1 MHVLV
6 CSECMRT
13 FVHVK
18 ERSCA
23 LTAWQLLYRER
34 ERERERDRVRRALPD
49 LDLRWQQSNVK
60 KNAEL
65 LPRGDGYLQTGQY
78 VSSDHGRVLNS
89 LK

>member
-23 LTAWQLLYRER
+23 VTAWQLLYRER
-34 ERERERDRVRRALPD
+34 ERERETDRVRRALPD

-60 KNAEL
+60 KMQSCY
-65 LPRGDGYLQTGQY
+65 RGAMVISKQVNTFSQIMAGC
-78 VSSDHGRVLNS
+78 
-89 LK
+89 